1 MAGNKNDEGQEPI
14 RVNTRDEFDD
24 TLEELF
30 ETGRP
35 IEAPS
40 VEALEEWGVD
50 LEVGGVLRG
59 EAA

>member
-1 MAGNKNDEGQEPI
+1 MAENKI
-14 RVNTRDEFDD
+14 HVNTRDEFDD

-35 IEAPS
+35 LEAPS
-40 VEALEEWGVD
+40 VEVLEEWGVD

>member
-1 MAGNKNDEGQEPI
+1 MAENKNDEGQEPI

-35 IEAPS
+35 LEAPS
-40 VEALEEWGVD
+40 VEVLEEWGV
-50 LEVGGVLRG
+50 EVGGVLRG

>member
-1 MAGNKNDEGQEPI
+1 MAENKNDEGQPI
-14 RVNTRDEFDD
+14 RVNTWDQFDD
-24 TLEELF
+24 TFEELF

-35 IEAPS
+35 LEAPS
-40 VEALEEWGVD
+40 VEVLEEWGVD